1 VLILLTF
8 IITTS
13 VAMKLIFLYFQIC
26 WSILSFCIIGVLSA
40 NAVNRVAVKAEALDS
55 FLTERARNPE
65 KKLQTYL
72 FMKGKY
78 YGGNSRD
85 DSMDDVTFENLVED
99 IAAYLRNQNF
109 FPEPEHKT
117 SDLLIVVHYG
127 VTSGQADSLTE
138 TMGHHSIEELSDPF
152 GNTGYIWKSA
162 DELTTLDGEDVSE
175 LYEDSSAG
183 PSQFPVLNNIDPG
196 VEFNYNASLSMEE
209 AHYRAAYAKAQL
221 LGMEEAYSHKGSPR
235 DELMLNTMINEERYF
250 VVLMAWDYQKLLN
263 GESELVW
270 RTRYSIRSLG
280 QSFEDGINQMN
291 KVAGDYFG
299 MNMKGLIN
307 KRADD
312 RSNVK
317 MGEIEVLSDEPEG
330 KVN

>member
-1 VLILLTF
+1 
-8 IITTS
+8 
-13 VAMKLIFLYFQIC
+13 MKLKFLFFQIS
-26 WSILSFCIIGVLSA
+26 WSILSFCIVAVLSA

-55 FLTERARNPE
+55 YSTERARNPE
-65 KKLQTYL
+65 KKQQTYL

-85 DSMDDVTFENLVED
+85 DSMDDVTFEDLVED
-99 IAAYLRNQNF
+99 IAVYLRNQSF
-109 FPEPEHKT
+109 FPEPEHKS

-138 TMGHHSIEELSDPF
+138 TMGHHSIEDLSDPF

-162 DELTTLDGEDVSE
+162 DELTTLEGEDVSE
-175 LYEDSSAG
+175 LYEDSAAG
-183 PSQFPVLNNIDPG
+183 ASQLPVPNNIDPG
-196 VEFNYNASLSMEE
+196 VEFNYNASLSIEE
-209 AHYRAAYAKAQL
+209 AHYRASYAKAEL
-221 LGMEEAYSHKGSPR
+221 LGMEEAYSHKGSLS
-235 DELMLNTMINEERYF
+235 DERMLNTMINEERYF
-250 VVLMAWDYQKLLN
+250 VVLMAWDYQKLLR

-270 RTRYSIRSLG
+270 RTRYSIRSRG
-280 QSFEDGINQMN
+280 QSFEKGLNQMN
-291 KVAGDYFG
+291 QVAGNYFG
-299 MNMKGLIN
+299 MNMKGIIN

-317 MGEIEVLSDEPEG
+317 MGDIEVLSDEPTS